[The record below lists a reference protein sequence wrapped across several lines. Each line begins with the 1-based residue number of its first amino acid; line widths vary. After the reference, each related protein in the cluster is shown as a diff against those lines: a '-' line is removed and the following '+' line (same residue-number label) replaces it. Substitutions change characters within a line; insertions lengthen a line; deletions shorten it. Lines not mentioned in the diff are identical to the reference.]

1 MRILYHHR
9 TRGTGVEGVH
19 ISGVID
25 SLKGLGH
32 RVTEVALVSAAR
44 ESRHRELEK
53 KPRAMRKLM
62 FSMAKY
68 APNKLFRIAELVYGC
83 TAFLKIARVL
93 RRERHDLLYE
103 RYAYFNFG
111 GIVAGKIFRIPVI
124 LEVNIVTTLND
135 VRRMEF
141 RAIARYIEEKLLH
154 SADAIF
160 VVSDFLKAHLV
171 SRGVKEE
178 KIHVQP
184 NAFSA
189 AGERAAGGG
198 QVVNESLERLM
209 SGRVVIGFLGRLVP
223 WYRLDCLLKVFHSIH
238 RRHPD
243 TCLVLV
249 GDGTERGLLES
260 MAGELSIGESV
271 HFCGEVSHEGALGLL
286 EVFDVGVI
294 PSTNRW
300 GSPMKLFEYM
310 GMGVP
315 VVAPDLDVITSVMR
329 DGAHGRIFPLDDFA
343 AMERA
348 LEGLV
353 VDPDLR
359 KTMGEDARAHVM
371 ANHTW
376 ERAAEN
382 IMSVAYDNV
391 MEKRESRHLGGRD
404 RARSQ
409 PREPIGPGERLGVVV
424 PLR

>member
-25 SLKGLGH
+25 GLKALGH

-44 ESRHRELEK
+44 EASHRELASE
-53 KPRAMRKLM
+53 PRAIRKLL
-62 FSMAKY
+62 FSIAKH

-83 TAFLKIARVL
+83 TAFWKITRAL
-93 RRERHDLLYE
+93 RRDKHDLLYE

-111 GIVAGKIFRIPVI
+111 GALASKLFRIPMI

-135 VRRMEF
+135 VRRLEL
-141 RAIARYIEEKLLH
+141 RAIARYVEEKLLR

-160 VVSDFLKAHLV
+160 VVSEFLKDHLI
-171 SRGVKEE
+171 SRGVDRD

-189 AGERAAGGG
+189 AGVRAVSG
-198 QVVNESLERLM
+198 QVVHEPLEARR
-209 SGRVVIGFLGRLVP
+209 SRRVVIGFLGRLVP
-223 WYRLDCLLKVFHSIH
+223 WYRLDCLLQVFHSIH
-238 RRHPD
+238 RRYPD

-249 GDGTERGLLES
+249 GDGTERRRLES
-260 MAGELSIGESV
+260 MTDELMIRDSV
-271 HFCGEVSHEGALGLL
+271 HFCGEVSHEHALGLL
-286 EVFDVGVI
+286 ELFDVGVI
-294 PSTNRW
+294 PSTNPW

-315 VVAPDLDVITSVMR
+315 VVAPGLDVITAVMR
-329 DGAHGRIFPLDDFA
+329 DGVHGKIFPFDDFA

-348 LEGLV
+348 LEGLIL
-353 VDPDLR
+353 DPELR
-359 KTMGEDARAHVM
+359 RKMGERARAHVL

-376 ERAAEN
+376 DRVAQN
-382 IMSVAYDNV
+382 IMSVACANLVETRDA
-391 MEKRESRHLGGRD
+391 RDLGAPAP
-404 RARSQ
+404 ARLQ
-409 PREPIGPGERLGVVV
+409 PREPAAERMGVVL

>member
-32 RVTEVALVSAAR
+32 RVTEVALVSAAG
-44 ESRHRELEK
+44 ESKNRELEK
-53 KPRAMRKLM
+53 KPRAMRKLL
-62 FSMAKY
+62 FSMAKH

-111 GIVAGKIFRIPVI
+111 GIVASKIFRVPVI

-141 RAIARYIEEKLLH
+141 RRIARYIEGKLLG

-160 VVSDFLKAHLV
+160 VVSDFLKDHLV

-178 KIHVQP
+178 KIHIQP

-189 AGERAAGGG
+189 AGAHAADGGLA
-198 QVVNESLERLM
+198 VKESLETLT
-209 SGRVVIGFLGRLVP
+209 SGKVVIGFLGRLVP
-223 WYRLDCLLKVFHSIH
+223 WYRLDCLLKVFHSMH
-238 RRHPD
+238 RRYPD

-260 MAGELSIGESV
+260 MATELGIGESV
-271 HFCGEVSHEGALGLL
+271 HFCGDVSHEQALGLL
-286 EVFDVGVI
+286 ESFDVGVI
-294 PSTNRW
+294 PSTNPW

-329 DGAHGRIFPLDDFA
+329 DGAHGRTFPLDDFA
-343 AMERA
+343 EMERV
-348 LEGLV
+348 LEALV
-353 VDPDLR
+353 VDPALR
-359 KTMGEDARAHVM
+359 KKMGEDARAHVM

-376 ERAAEN
+376 NRVAEN
-382 IMSVAYDNV
+382 ILCVAQEMSAESGHPGNALAGHAGHVLAWVA
-391 MEKRESRHLGGRD
+391 GQGR
-404 RARSQ
+404 
-409 PREPIGPGERLGVVV
+409 
-424 PLR
+424 

>member
-32 RVTEVALVSAAR
+32 RVTEIALVPAAR
-44 ESRHRELEK
+44 KTRAREPESAPGALRR
-53 KPRAMRKLM
+53 LM
-62 FSMAKY
+62 FAISKH
-68 APNKLFRIAELVYGC
+68 APNKLFRIAELVYGG
-83 TAFLKIARVL
+83 TAFWKLARVL
-93 RRERHDLLYE
+93 RRERYDLLYE

-111 GIVAGKIFRIPVI
+111 GAVASKLFGIPLI

-135 VRRMEF
+135 VRRLEF
-141 RAIARYIEEKLLH
+141 ARIARYIEDRLLR

-160 VVSDFLKAHLV
+160 VVSDFLKDHLV
-171 SRGVKEE
+171 ARGVDRG

-189 AGERAAGGG
+189 AGERAPDDGKA
-198 QVVNESLERLM
+198 VKESLERQM
-209 SGRVVIGFLGRLVP
+209 SGAVVIGFLGRLVP

-238 RRHPD
+238 GRHPD

-249 GDGTERGLLES
+249 GDGSERAVLES
-260 MAGELSIGESV
+260 MADELGIGERV
-271 HFCGEVSHEGALGLL
+271 HFCGEVSHGEALSLL
-286 EVFDVGVI
+286 GVFDIGVL
-294 PSTNRW
+294 PSTNHW

-315 VVAPDLDVITSVMR
+315 VVAPDLDAVTSVMR
-329 DGAHGRIFPLDDFA
+329 DGAHGRIFPFDDFA

-348 LEGLV
+348 LEGLI
-353 VDPDLR
+353 VDPTLR
-359 KTMGEDARAHVM
+359 EQMGENARAHVM

-376 ERAAEN
+376 DGVARH
-382 IMSVAYDNV
+382 IMSVACENV
-391 MEKRESRHLGGRD
+391 APATSGAGRWSPPCNGLACAG
-404 RARSQ
+404 R
-409 PREPIGPGERLGVVV
+409 
-424 PLR
+424 

>member
-25 SLKGLGH
+25 GLKCLGH

-44 ESRHRELEK
+44 ESSQREVVRE
-53 KPRAMRKLM
+53 PRAIRKLL
-62 FSMAKY
+62 FSIAKH
-68 APNKLFRIAELVYGC
+68 APNKLFRMAELVYGC
-83 TAFLKIARVL
+83 TAFWKIATAL
-93 RRERHDLLYE
+93 RREKHDLLYE

-111 GIVAGKIFRIPVI
+111 GALASKLFRIPMI

-135 VRRMEF
+135 VRRLEL
-141 RAIARYIEEKLLH
+141 RAIARYIEEKLLR

-160 VVSDFLKAHLV
+160 VVSDFLKDHLM
-171 SRGVKEE
+171 SRGVDGD

-189 AGERAAGGG
+189 TGAPAAGDRD
-198 QVVNESLERLM
+198 VDETLETLM
-209 SGRVVIGFLGRLVP
+209 SRRVVIGFLGRLVP

-238 RRHPD
+238 RRYPN

-249 GDGTERGLLES
+249 GDGTERRRLETL
-260 MAGELSIGESV
+260 ADELMIRDSV
-271 HFCGEVSHEGALGLL
+271 HFCGEVSHEHALGLL
-286 EVFDVGVI
+286 EAFDVGVI
-294 PSTNRW
+294 PSTNPW

-315 VVAPDLDVITSVMR
+315 VVAPGLDVITSVMR
-329 DGAHGRIFPLDDFA
+329 DGAHGRIFPLGDFA
-343 AMERA
+343 AMEQA
-348 LEGLV
+348 LEGLIL
-353 VDPDLR
+353 DPELR
-359 KTMGEDARAHVM
+359 RKMGQRARAHVL

-376 ERAAEN
+376 DRVAQNIMIVARENLMNGRDVRSLADRAPERVEPAEPAAER
-382 IMSVAYDNV
+382 M
-391 MEKRESRHLGGRD
+391 
-404 RARSQ
+404 
-409 PREPIGPGERLGVVV
+409 GVVV